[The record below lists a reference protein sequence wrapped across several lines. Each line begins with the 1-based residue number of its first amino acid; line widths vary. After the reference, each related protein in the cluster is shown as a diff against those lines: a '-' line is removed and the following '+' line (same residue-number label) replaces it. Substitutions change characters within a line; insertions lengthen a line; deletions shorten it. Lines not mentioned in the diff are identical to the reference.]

1 MLVKF
6 FENNKG
12 GGVGSVYYLL
22 NDRVQEGT
30 AKLLRGDKE
39 LTLALINSIEFKH
52 KVTFGSLNFTEKN
65 LTDDVKTDIMNRF
78 EKMLLAG
85 LERDK
90 NFNILWVEH
99 TDKENHLELN
109 FVIPKIEL
117 QSLKS
122 LQPYYHKADLS
133 RVDTFK
139 EIINLE
145 YDLSDPNDPTR
156 ESTVIG
162 SRKKKA
168 LFQNV
173 QELEDIIKEQVISR
187 YLNSRD
193 EVIAYL
199 RENGVEVP
207 KISKEYISIKLPEA
221 KKTTRLKGAIF
232 NERFTDFES
241 LAAELGR
248 VEARVREYQRE
259 RIANRVPRLRELYAK
274 LERLCDAKAREN
286 NKRFERSSKRNNG
299 RIERSNERDQEREK
313 GIIADNNDRS
323 QVRYELAETNQN
335 NLQGRA
341 ESAPIQ
347 SIEPNAGVYEQGT
360 SLDNSSRSRIFG
372 GGIYPLQV
380 NIIRG
385 SDERERILRE
395 LIRSTIER
403 NRERARRSSEA
414 IERAKQQFEE
424 AIRSTR
430 AREKRHIEQNAEFRI
445 WLSGAI
451 ESFRE
456 WSRERTRRHLA
467 GLRELT
473 QSICGAISS
482 TIQTAIQSLGNT
494 AARIEANNDREQ
506 EKRQQQ
512 QSQNVYEQPKA
523 EIEEHHNTRRMR
535 M

>member
-65 LTDDVKTDIMNRF
+65 LTDEIKTEIMDRF

-90 NFNILWVEH
+90 NYNILWVEH

-109 FVIPKIEL
+109 FVIPRIEL
-117 QSLKS
+117 QSLKV
-122 LQPYYHKADLS
+122 LTPYYHKADLS

-145 YDLSDPNDPTR
+145 YDLSDPNDPIR
-156 ESTVIG
+156 ESTIIG
-162 SRKKKA
+162 SRKKKV

-241 LAAELGR
+241 LTAELGR

-286 NKRFERSSKRNNG
+286 NKRFERS
-299 RIERSNERDQEREK
+299 NERDQEREK
-313 GIIADNNDRS
+313 GAITNNNDRS

-335 NLQGRA
+335 DLQGRA
-341 ESAPIQ
+341 EGAPIQ
-347 SIEPNAGVYEQGT
+347 SPEPNTGVYEQGT

-372 GGIYPLQV
+372 GGLYPLQD

-395 LIRSTIER
+395 LINSTIER
-403 NRERARRSSEA
+403 NRERARRSSA
-414 IERAKQQFEE
+414 TIERAKQQFEE

-482 TIQTAIQSLGNT
+482 TIQTAIQSLGDT

>member
-1 MLVKF
+1 M
-6 FENNKG
+6 
-12 GGVGSVYYLL
+12 
-22 NDRVQEGT
+22 QEGT

-39 LTLALINSIEFKH
+39 LTLALINSIEYKH

-109 FVIPKIEL
+109 FVIPRIEL
-117 QSLKS
+117 QSLKV
-122 LQPYYHKADLS
+122 LTPYYHKADLS

-145 YDLSDPNDPTR
+145 YDLSDPNDPIR
-156 ESTVIG
+156 ESTIIG

-313 GIIADNNDRS
+313 GAITNN
-323 QVRYELAETNQN
+323 
-335 NLQGRA
+335 
-341 ESAPIQ
+341 
-347 SIEPNAGVYEQGT
+347 
-360 SLDNSSRSRIFG
+360 
-372 GGIYPLQV
+372 
-380 NIIRG
+380 
-385 SDERERILRE
+385 
-395 LIRSTIER
+395 
-403 NRERARRSSEA
+403 
-414 IERAKQQFEE
+414 K
-424 AIRSTR
+424 
-430 AREKRHIEQNAEFRI
+430 
-445 WLSGAI
+445 
-451 ESFRE
+451 
-456 WSRERTRRHLA
+456 
-467 GLRELT
+467 
-473 QSICGAISS
+473 
-482 TIQTAIQSLGNT
+482 
-494 AARIEANNDREQ
+494 
-506 EKRQQQ
+506 
-512 QSQNVYEQPKA
+512 
-523 EIEEHHNTRRMR
+523 
-535 M
+535 

>member
-1 MLVKF
+1 
-6 FENNKG
+6 
-12 GGVGSVYYLL
+12 
-22 NDRVQEGT
+22 
-30 AKLLRGDKE
+30 
-39 LTLALINSIEFKH
+39 
-52 KVTFGSLNFTEKN
+52 
-65 LTDDVKTDIMNRF
+65 
-78 EKMLLAG
+78 
-85 LERDK
+85 
-90 NFNILWVEH
+90 
-99 TDKENHLELN
+99 
-109 FVIPKIEL
+109 
-117 QSLKS
+117 
-122 LQPYYHKADLS
+122 
-133 RVDTFK
+133 
-139 EIINLE
+139 
-145 YDLSDPNDPTR
+145 
-156 ESTVIG
+156 
-162 SRKKKA
+162 
-168 LFQNV
+168 
-173 QELEDIIKEQVISR
+173 
-187 YLNSRD
+187 
-193 EVIAYL
+193 
-199 RENGVEVP
+199 P

-313 GIIADNNDRS
+313 GAITNNNDRS

-335 NLQGRA
+335 DLQGRA
-341 ESAPIQ
+341 EGAPIQ
-347 SIEPNAGVYEQGT
+347 SPEPNTGVYEQGT

-372 GGIYPLQV
+372 GGLYPLQD

-395 LIRSTIER
+395 LIKSTIER

-456 WSRERTRRHLA
+456 WSRERTRRHIA

-482 TIQTAIQSLGNT
+482 TIQTAIQSLGDT
-494 AARIEANNDREQ
+494 ATRIEANNDREQ